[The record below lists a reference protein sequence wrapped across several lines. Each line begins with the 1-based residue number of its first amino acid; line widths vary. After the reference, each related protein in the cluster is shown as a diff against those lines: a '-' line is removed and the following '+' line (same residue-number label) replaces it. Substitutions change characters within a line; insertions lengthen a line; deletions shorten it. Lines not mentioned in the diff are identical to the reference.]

1 MRFLCFSFGVD
12 IYYLY
17 KADIKEVL
25 LVESILIV
33 VIIMALIFLLFSVV
47 RAVSPSNNG
56 NSASEGLGERHT
68 VYRSSGSKGFTSIT
82 YTGDVRYLDGKPIQ
96 TTDEFERWRVINS
109 QALAMRDHLRFLQ
122 QRIVDPSEPKAAQYY
137 DEWMRRYQTY
147 RQLVVRHK
155 LWNMA
160 VDINEPF
167 RESDR
172 QLQAEKAF
180 LSKLEHS
187 YEASIADR
195 EACMLG
201 EYENHL
207 IETEII
213 NYLNSCPRKKAEK
226 KTLVAA
232 LSNGDMEK
240 RKLINRR
247 YHSLLLRGIIG
258 EKKDEN
264 GNTITRIIIRRNAKS
279 DLDSQGSQLPASK
292 YKPSFYENVYSRTV
306 LKAELTV
313 GSPLNVD
320 KRKNTC
326 HFISQTDGSEYL
338 TSLEQCTCPAFSN
351 RPDEPCKHMVAL
363 AAYLGYYQYKD

>member
-1 MRFLCFSFGVD
+1 MEL
-12 IYYLY
+12 
-17 KADIKEVL
+17 
-25 LVESILIV
+25 ILIV
-33 VIIMALIFLLFSVV
+33 VILLALILLLFSVV
-47 RAVSPSNNG
+47 RAVSHSNSNNS

-68 VYRSSGSKGFTSIT
+68 VYRSSGSKGFASIT

-96 TTDEFERWRVINS
+96 TTDEFERWRVVNS
-109 QALAMRDHLRFLQ
+109 QAFAIRDHLRFLQ

-137 DEWMRRYQTY
+137 DEWKQRYKAY

-155 LWNMA
+155 LWNMV

-167 RESDR
+167 IESDR
-172 QLQAEKAF
+172 QLQTEKAF

-195 EACMLG
+195 EAYMLC

-232 LSNGDMEK
+232 LSNGDIEK

-279 DLDSQGSQLPASK
+279 DLDSQGSQLAASQ
-292 YKPSFYENVYSRTV
+292 YKPSFYENIYSQTV
-306 LKAELTV
+306 LKAKMTV
-313 GSPLNVD
+313 GLPLNVD
-320 KRKNTC
+320 KSKNTC
-326 HFISQTDGSEYL
+326 HFISQTNGREYL
-338 TSLEQCTCPAFSN
+338 TSLEQCTCPAFCN

>member
-1 MRFLCFSFGVD
+1 MELIFVC
-12 IYYLY
+12 I
-17 KADIKEVL
+17 I
-25 LVESILIV
+25 IL
-33 VIIMALIFLLFSVV
+33 ALILLLFFVI
-47 RAVSPSNNG
+47 RAVFPSNNS
-56 NSASEGLGERHT
+56 SALEDLGERHT
-68 VYRSSGSKGFTSIT
+68 VYRSSGSKGFASIT
-82 YTGDVRYLDGKPIQ
+82 YTGDVRYLDGKPIK
-96 TTDEFERWRVINS
+96 TTDEFDRWRVING

-122 QRIVDPSEPKAAQYY
+122 QRIVDPSEPKAAQLYN
-137 DEWMRRYQTY
+137 EWMQRYQTY

-167 RESDR
+167 CESDR

-195 EACMLG
+195 EAYMLG
-201 EYENHL
+201 EYEKHL
-207 IETEII
+207 IETEIV
-213 NYLNSCPRKKAEK
+213 NYLNSCPRKKVEK
-226 KTLVAA
+226 KTLVAT
-232 LSNGDMEK
+232 LSNGDNEK

-247 YHSLLLRGIIG
+247 YHSLLLRGIVG

-264 GNTITRIIIRRNAKS
+264 GNTITRIIIRRKAKS
-279 DLDSQGSQLPASK
+279 DLDSQESQLPASK

-306 LKAELTV
+306 LKAEMTV
-313 GSPLNVD
+313 GAPLNVD
-320 KRKNTC
+320 RSKNTC
-326 HFISQTDGSEYL
+326 HFISQTDGTEYL

-363 AAYLGYYQYKD
+363 ASYLGYYQYKDL